1 MLTFSKRWVDQILSG
16 QKNVTL
22 RKWPKPLVK
31 EGGVYEAKTN
41 RFSKESFAKLR
52 VISIKQIMIQEIS
65 NEIAQRDGYPSA
77 EDSQGYWL
85 KQGFPPTK
93 LLWLVEFRV
102 EKLS

>member
-1 MLTFSKRWVDQILSG
+1 LLTFSKRWVEQIVSG

-31 EGGVYEAKTN
+31 EGGAYEAKTN

-52 VISIKQIMIQEIS
+52 VTSLKQIQIQEITE
-65 NEIAQRDGYPSA
+65 EIARRDGYA
-77 EDSQGYWL
+77 NANEAGGYWL

-93 LLWLVEFRV
+93 LLWLLEFKF
-102 EKLS
+102 EK